1 MEKDILTQEF
11 KDFHAVLI
19 GYPFDPRTGKVKL
32 EFEEKIDGIN
42 KDISNFRNEVL
53 SVMKS
58 DNIVDSVA
66 NYLDSKSQSDR
77 LKSMLILLDTT
88 TDLSVI
94 KETLLKYETDL
105 RAIRKHNKKTCG
117 Y

>member
-1 MEKDILTQEF
+1 MQKDILTQEF

-19 GYPFDPRTGKVKL
+19 GYPFDPLTGKVKL

-42 KDISNFRNEVL
+42 KDISNFRSEVL
-53 SVMKS
+53 KLLNS
-58 DNIVDSVA
+58 DNIADSVA

-88 TDLSVI
+88 ADLNVI
-94 KETLLKYETDL
+94 RETLLKYEADL
-105 RAIRKHNKKTCG
+105 RAIKKHNKKIN
-117 Y
+117 